1 MKFILWNQKNIC
13 DLAELVGGRDIL
25 ATMGGFSDN
34 TVKNWCLGI
43 SHPKN
48 KKSGH
53 QLSRK
58 SRHKLNRIAR
68 RVRFGI
74 SLEKLKEKGL
84 EEERDA
90 MLERL
95 RMLREGKD

>member
-13 DLAELVGGRDIL
+13 DLAELVG
-25 ATMGGFSDN
+25 GGFSDN